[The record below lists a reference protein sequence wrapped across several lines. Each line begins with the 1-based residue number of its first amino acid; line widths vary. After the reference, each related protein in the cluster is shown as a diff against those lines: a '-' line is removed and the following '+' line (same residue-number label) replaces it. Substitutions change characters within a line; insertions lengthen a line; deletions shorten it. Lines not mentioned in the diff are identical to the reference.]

1 MVHHNHSTITR
12 DGMTLVE
19 MRGVETET
27 ENLGV
32 EETKEM
38 FETTVEI
45 ERIEEISA
53 ETEMTGGMI
62 DTGGDE

>member
-1 MVHHNHSTITR
+1 
-12 DGMTLVE
+12 MTSVE

-38 FETTVEI
+38 IETTVEI

>member
-12 DGMTLVE
+12 DGMNSVE

-38 FETTVEI
+38 IETTVEI

>member
-12 DGMTLVE
+12 DGMTSVE

-38 FETTVEI
+38 IETTVEI